1 MGLTYVKGVA
11 QNATG
16 KRVNVK
22 FLVDSGASYTLLP
35 YQVWRTLGLKS
46 MEVIRCELADGTEVE
61 RRLSECLLELDHR
74 QRHTPVILGE
84 KDDTALLGAITLE
97 EFGLVL
103 NPFTR
108 ELQPMR
114 MMLARTSE

>member
-1 MGLTYVKGVA
+1 MGLTYIKGVA
-11 QNATG
+11 QNAAG
-16 KRVNVK
+16 KRVAVK

-35 YQVWRTLGLKS
+35 YRVWRTLGLKG
-46 MEVIRCELADGTEVE
+46 MESIRCELADGTEVE
-61 RRLSECLLELDHR
+61 RRLSECLLELDSR

-84 KDDTALLGAITLE
+84 KDDSAPLGAITLE

-114 MMLARTSE
+114 MMLARTNL